1 MRDINFVLFDIN
13 IDTALPNMLAKRFF
27 LAAHKS
33 VMYKFVREWPYD
45 IYLKKK

>member
-13 IDTALPNMLAKRFF
+13 IDDTALPNMLAKRFF

-33 VMYKFVREWPYD
+33 V
-45 IYLKKK
+45 IYSV